1 MKIRVGVSNRHVH
14 LCEKDFKS
22 LFGNSEFYGIRFLS
36 QEGDFA
42 SNLLVDVKTAKGTL
56 HNVRVIGPLRDV
68 TQVEISKTD
77 SYLLGINPPVRMS
90 RELENCEEVT
100 LVNGNNIIKVNTTIL
115 AHRHIHANENDI
127 KKHNLDVNK
136 SYSLR
141 VNGERG
147 GILSNVRIKVKDS
160 YSLEV
165 HIDTDEANALGI
177 RNGDYVEVFEGED
190 LNG

>member
-1 MKIRVGVSNRHVH
+1 MKVRVGVSNRHVH
-14 LCEKDFKS
+14 LSENDFKS
-22 LFGNSEFYGIRFLS
+22 LFGDSEFYSIRDLS

-42 SNLLVDVKTAKGTL
+42 SNLVVDIKTDKGTL

-90 RELENCEEVT
+90 GELDNCEEVS
-100 LVNGNNIIKVNTTIL
+100 LVNGNNVIKVNTTIL
-115 AHRHIHANENDI
+115 AHRHIHMNENDI
-127 KKHNLDVNK
+127 IKYNFDINK

-141 VNGERG
+141 VNGVRG

-177 RNGDYVEVFEGED
+177 KNGDYVEVIGDD

>member
-1 MKIRVGVSNRHVH
+1 MKVRVGVSNRHVH
-14 LCEKDFKS
+14 LSENDFKS
-22 LFGNSEFYGIRFLS
+22 LFGNSEFYSIKDLS
-36 QEGDFA
+36 QKGEFA
-42 SNLLVDVKTAKGTL
+42 SNLVVDIKTDKGTL

-68 TQVEISKTD
+68 TQVEVSKTD

-90 RELENCEEVT
+90 GELDNCEEVS
-100 LVNGNNIIKVNTTIL
+100 LINGNNVIKVKTTIL
-115 AHRHIHANENDI
+115 AHRHIHMNENDI
-127 KKHNLDVNK
+127 IKYNFDINK

-177 RNGDYVEVFEGED
+177 KNGDFVEVIGDD
-190 LNG
+190 LNE